1 MIVGGMPAVVQDYVR
16 FPDLAACS
24 PMQENILRLY
34 RSDIARCAKSTE
46 KNKIR
51 AIFDSIPAHLDS
63 KTSRFVLSR
72 LKEGGPDAGV

>member
-34 RSDIARCAKSTE
+34 RSDIARYA
-46 KNKIR
+46 KIR
-51 AIFDSIPAHLDS
+51 AIFDSLIDYQAQLMAYH
-63 KTSRFVLSR
+63 
-72 LKEGGPDAGV
+72 A

>member
-34 RSDIARCAKSTE
+34 RSDIARYAKSTE
-46 KNKIR
+46 KTKSGQFLTAYQHSSTAR
-51 AIFDSIPAHLDS
+51 SAG
-63 KTSRFVLSR
+63 LSC
-72 LKEGGPDAGV
+72 PD